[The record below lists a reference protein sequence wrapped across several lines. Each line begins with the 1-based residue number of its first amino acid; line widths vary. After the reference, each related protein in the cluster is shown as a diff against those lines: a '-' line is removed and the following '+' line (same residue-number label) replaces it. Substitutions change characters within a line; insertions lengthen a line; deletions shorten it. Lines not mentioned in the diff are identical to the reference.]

1 MNGTAETVFAPAMTL
16 TRAMFVQILANMSG
30 VDTENREVETA
41 FSDVPSGKWYTPAVK
56 WAFENGIIDG
66 TDSDKFSPN
75 DNVQRQQICTMIVRY
90 AKFAGIVLDE
100 RVEKK
105 TFNDES
111 RIQNYAKEAVE
122 ICQRAGI
129 IDGMDEH
136 NFAPRDNATRAQVA
150 TIITRFHQSFVK

>member
-1 MNGTAETVFAPAMTL
+1 
-16 TRAMFVQILANMSG
+16 
-30 VDTENREVETA
+30 
-41 FSDVPSGKWYTPAVK
+41 
-56 WAFENGIIDG
+56 
-66 TDSDKFSPN
+66 
-75 DNVQRQQICTMIVRY
+75 MIVRH